1 MAKILFEGIDIR
13 DIEVTPNGDVIKRK
27 KKEET
32 ETPKLEFNDADFYL
46 LENEIKLVKKLH
58 RDRINFYEENIR
70 YYETTPN
77 RVKACKILEDL
88 ENDAVKQLYQMMEDI
103 LNKAK

>member
-1 MAKILFEGIDIR
+1 MAKILFEGIDNR
-13 DIEVTPNGDVIKRK
+13 DIEEITTYGIIKRK
-27 KKEET
+27 KK

-58 RDRINFYEENIR
+58 RDRIKFYEENIR

-77 RVKACKILEDL
+77 RIKASKVLEDL
-88 ENDAVKQLYQMMEDI
+88 ESDAVKQLYQMMEDI

>member
-1 MAKILFEGIDIR
+1 MAKILFEGIDNR
-13 DIEVTPNGDVIKRK
+13 DIEEITTYGIIKRK
-27 KKEET
+27 KK

-58 RDRINFYEENIR
+58 RDRIKFYEENIR

-77 RVKACKILEDL
+77 RIKASKVLEDL
-88 ENDAVKQLYQMMEDI
+88 ENDAMKQLYQMMEDI

>member
-1 MAKILFEGIDIR
+1 MAKILFEGIDNR
-13 DIEVTPNGDVIKRK
+13 DIEEITTYGIIKRK
-27 KKEET
+27 KK

-58 RDRINFYEENIR
+58 RDRIKFYEENIK

-77 RVKACKILEDL
+77 RVKASKILEDL
-88 ENDAVKQLYQMMEDI
+88 ENDAMKQLYQMMEDI

>member
-1 MAKILFEGIDIR
+1 MAKILFEGIDNR
-13 DIEVTPNGDVIKRK
+13 DIEEITTYGIIKRK
-27 KKEET
+27 KQ

-58 RDRINFYEENIR
+58 RDRIKFYEENIK

-77 RVKACKILEDL
+77 RVRASKILEDL
-88 ENDAVKQLYQMMEDI
+88 ENDAMKQLYQMMEDI

>member
-1 MAKILFEGIDIR
+1 MAKILFEGIDNR
-13 DIEVTPNGDVIKRK
+13 NIEEITTYGIIKRK
-27 KKEET
+27 KTIPK
-32 ETPKLEFNDADFYL
+32 KLEFNDADFYL

-58 RDRINFYEENIR
+58 RDRIKFYEENIK

-77 RVKACKILEDL
+77 RVKASKILEDL
-88 ENDAVKQLYQMMEDI
+88 ENDAMKQLYQMMEDI